1 MSHLSLSFPCD
12 VVAIIVILF
21 VGYFKSNNLPYL
33 FVNSWCRTACKTSSN
48 LFNLIWTESNV
59 GSTVT
64 ERRKVV
70 LCSPC
75 RRSIAVAIDLI
86 TFTNS
91 DRSLKSTRSWH
102 IITWVLQLLLCIHK
116 LCQNSASDAYSKR
129 CSPFFAGVARRG
141 CDTLGTSHIIQ
152 RISIIKSQKKICYV
166 IQP

>member
-1 MSHLSLSFPCD
+1 MSHLSLSFGCD
-12 VVAIIVILF
+12 VVAIVVILF

-91 DRSLKSTRSWH
+91 DRSLKSSHSWH
-102 IITWVLQLLLCIHK
+102 IITWALRLLLCIYKSMSK
-116 LCQNSASDAYSKR
+116 LTKFRLR
-129 CSPFFAGVARRG
+129 CILKTLLCHIFFFTGVARRG
-141 CDTLGTSHIIQ
+141 CGRLGTSQII
-152 RISIIKSQKKICYV
+152 
-166 IQP
+166 